1 MPNEE
6 NSKSQVLLPCS
17 AFSTQ
22 HSAFPQE
29 GSMRDGSS
37 LGRGKRVIQLV
48 APRDTQAAQIL
59 TASGHLEDRLQEAG
73 LRSVRPHEL
82 RLVRGV
88 GWVLKHTKLL
98 VNLIDSRNTA
108 YFAQVHRV
116 YE

>member
-1 MPNEE
+1 
-6 NSKSQVLLPCS
+6 
-17 AFSTQ
+17 
-22 HSAFPQE
+22 
-29 GSMRDGSS
+29 MRDGSS

-108 YFAQVHRV
+108 YFAQVAAFAVSGVPAAGTTGTVTAPVAQPLADITRSA
-116 YE
+116 